1 MGSNSATSLLVYMD
15 GGVTQG
21 EREKKHTQQEQQ
33 DGREKKMSRKKTTLG
48 GRRLAAGKANGNRQQ
63 SQGLLL
69 DPGLRWVQLRHKGN
83 GRSGRRDYLLRMP
96 I

>member
-33 DGREKKMSRKKTTLG
+33 DGREKKNVSEENNLRGEETG
-48 GRRLAAGKANGNRQQ
+48 GR
-63 SQGLLL
+63 
-69 DPGLRWVQLRHKGN
+69 
-83 GRSGRRDYLLRMP
+83 
-96 I
+96 